1 MLSLRQCY
9 SLNPKPHRLG
19 VFSEM
24 EAGKNMG
31 IKSLETS
38 RSASRMISVIYLF
51 SVIFIWTSVDCWS
64 YYYSE
69 TTMNWT
75 QARAWCQK
83 NYTDMVAIQNQEE
96 IAHLNSWLPKNYY
109 WIGIRKIDNVWTW
122 VGTSK
127 ALTEDAKNWAPK
139 EPNNGNSKSKE
150 SEDCVEMYI
159 KRDKEAGKWNDE
171 RCGKLKIALC
181 YSAACKTDSCLHG
194 ECVETINSHRCQCDE
209 GFYGESCEH
218 VVFCNRDEVT
228 VPDNGTFRCTH
239 TYGDFAYASE
249 CQYSCE
255 EGYQLGTPGPLK
267 CTADKTWSDQP
278 PTCELIQC
286 QELSGPQWGSVRC
299 SHPLGPFSYRSTCAF
314 ECDEGYVLSTP
325 QSDTLFCKP
334 TGQWNATQP
343 FCTAV
348 QCPALSEQRNLII
361 TCEDTGNTRFSFG
374 KSCSFSCATGFSL
387 VGPNTITCTSSAEW
401 SDSMPFCD
409 AVQCSPLQNLEH
421 GVIDC
426 GDNPGTFSYENT
438 CRFKCLPGYELVGAS
453 EVTCTSESKW
463 SDSLPHCAVIQCQE
477 LSDPQWGSVRCSHP
491 LGPFSYRS
499 TCAFE
504 CDEGYVLSTPQ
515 SDTLFCKPTGQ
526 WNATQPFCTAVQCP
540 ALSEQRNLIITCEDT
555 GNTTFSFGKSCSFS
569 CATGFSLVGPNTIT
583 CTSSAEWSDN
593 MPFCDAVQCSP
604 LQNPEH
610 GVIDCEDNPGTFSYE
625 NTCSFKCL
633 PGYELVGASEV
644 TCTSES
650 KWSDSLPHCAAV
662 HCPAIPE
669 MENTIVSCEGDANT
683 QFSYG
688 NSCSF
693 SCPAGYR
700 LMGTKTLKCTASA
713 EWSGSPPHCQV
724 MFCPTL
730 EKKPNLTMNCS
741 SDLVLGSTCS
751 FSCPRGFLLQ
761 GKETIECSED
771 AQWNEAMPICEAVVC
786 PFLEAPH
793 NGHKNCSLK
802 EPLYDSQCAFSCAQ
816 DYTLDGLTLLTCD
829 HYGNWTGDMPTC
841 QPAPSQLMLIAAG
854 ATVGGA
860 VLLSGLSLVMWILKR
875 LKKRASKFD
884 LSSSDIEV
892 PPQVYN
898 NLSEN
903 LL

>member
-1 MLSLRQCY
+1 MGHRRMSGGFPLKIPVMMLLPGKVKATGGEYKSSKKVLMDSDTSHSCKRTNSWKQ
-9 SLNPKPHRLG
+9 KQRLLT
-19 VFSEM
+19 
-24 EAGKNMG
+24 MG

-409 AVQCSPLQNLEH
+409 AVQCSPLQN
-421 GVIDC
+421 
-426 GDNPGTFSYENT
+426 
-438 CRFKCLPGYELVGAS
+438 
-453 EVTCTSESKW
+453 
-463 SDSLPHCAVIQCQE
+463 
-477 LSDPQWGSVRCSHP
+477 
-491 LGPFSYRS
+491 
-499 TCAFE
+499 
-504 CDEGYVLSTPQ
+504 
-515 SDTLFCKPTGQ
+515 
-526 WNATQPFCTAVQCP
+526 
-540 ALSEQRNLIITCEDT
+540 
-555 GNTTFSFGKSCSFS
+555 
-569 CATGFSLVGPNTIT
+569 
-583 CTSSAEWSDN
+583 
-593 MPFCDAVQCSP
+593 
-604 LQNPEH
+604 PEH